1 MNGTNTVAPGFEGYI
16 GDMLSTGW
24 GLAKLPYQ
32 PFTGE
37 RFAPTTPLQQQAF
50 TGYQGLGAYQPGQFS
65 AGFNYQP
72 GQITPGFDYQPG
84 QFNTGLGPVG
94 SVQDYMNP
102 FMQGVVDVQAREARR
117 QADISRQA
125 EQARL
130 AQAGAYGGSRQA
142 IMEAERQRNLG
153 EQIGDI
159 QSKGLMAAYEQAQK
173 QRLGEATLGLEGQR
187 LGELSRQFGAEG
199 GAKYGLQAQEL
210 AERARQFGAE
220 GGAKFGLEAQRLG
233 ELSRQ
238 FGAEQG
244 LKTLA
249 DQLKAGTVER
259 GIAQEPLDFGYKE
272 FTESLNQP
280 YKGLSLMQSLLEGL
294 PVKANPYEPGS
305 SGFASGVQGGL
316 LAGGLYDIL
325 FGKK

>member
-24 GLAKLPYQ
+24 GLAKQPYQ

-37 RFAPTTPLQQQAF
+37 RFAPTSDLQRQAF
-50 TGYQGLGAYQPGQFS
+50 AGYQGLGA
-65 AGFNYQP
+65 
-72 GQITPGFDYQPG
+72 YQPG

-117 QADISRQA
+117 QADIGRQS

-153 EQIGDI
+153 TQIGDI

-187 LGELSRQFGAEG
+187 LGEA
-199 GAKYGLQAQEL
+199 
-210 AERARQFGAE
+210 
-220 GGAKFGLEAQRLG
+220 
-233 ELSRQ
+233 SRQ

-280 YKGLSLMQSLLEGL
+280 YKGLGLMQSLLEGM
-294 PVKANPYEPGS
+294 PIKANPYEPGS
-305 SGFASGVQGGL
+305 SSFGAGMQGGI
-316 LAGGLYDIL
+316 GGLALYNLL
-325 FGKK
+325 FGKG

>member
-65 AGFNYQP
+65 AGF
-72 GQITPGFDYQPG
+72 DYQPG

-102 FMQGVVDVQAREARR
+102 FIQNVVDIQAREARR
-117 QADISRQA
+117 QSDIGGQA
-125 EQARL
+125 EQAKF
-130 AQAGAYGGSRQA
+130 AQAGAFGGARDA
-142 IMEAERQRNLG
+142 IMRAERERNLG
-153 EQIGDI
+153 TQIGDI
-159 QSKGLMAAYEQAQK
+159 QAKGLMAAYEQAQK

-199 GAKYGLQAQEL
+199 GAK
-210 AERARQFGAE
+210 
-220 GGAKFGLEAQRLG
+220 FGLEAQRLG
-233 ELSRQ
+233 EASRQ

-249 DQLKAGTVER
+249 DQLKAGTVQR

-280 YKGLSLMQSLLEGL
+280 YKGLGLMQSLLEGM

>member
-16 GDMLSTGW
+16 RDMLSTGW

-37 RFAPTTPLQQQAF
+37 RFAPTSDLQQQAF
-50 TGYQGLGAYQPGQFS
+50 AGYQGLGAYQPGQFS

-72 GQITPGFDYQPG
+72 GQFS
-84 QFNTGLGPVG
+84 TGLGPVG

-102 FMQGVVDVQAREARR
+102 FIQNVVDIQAREARR

-159 QSKGLMAAYEQAQK
+159 QAKGLMAAYEQAQK

-199 GAKYGLQAQEL
+199 GAK
-210 AERARQFGAE
+210 
-220 GGAKFGLEAQRLG
+220 FGLEAQRLG
-233 ELSRQ
+233 EISRQ

-249 DQLKAGTVER
+249 DQLKAGTVQR

-272 FTESLNQP
+272 FQESLNQP
-280 YKGLSLMQSLLEGL
+280 YKGLATMQSLLEGM
-294 PVKANPYEPGS
+294 PVRANPYEPGS

>member
-1 MNGTNTVAPGFEGYI
+1 MMNGTNTVAPGFEGYI
-16 GDMLSTGW
+16 RDMLSTGW

-37 RFAPTTPLQQQAF
+37 RFAPTSDLQQQAF
-50 TGYQGLGAYQPGQFS
+50 AGYQGLGAYQPGQFS

-72 GQITPGFDYQPG
+72 GQFS
-84 QFNTGLGPVG
+84 TGLGPVG

-102 FMQGVVDVQAREARR
+102 FIQNVVDIQAREARR

-159 QSKGLMAAYEQAQK
+159 QAKGLMAAYEQAQK

-199 GAKYGLQAQEL
+199 GAK
-210 AERARQFGAE
+210 
-220 GGAKFGLEAQRLG
+220 FGLEAQRLG
-233 ELSRQ
+233 EISRQ

-249 DQLKAGTVER
+249 DQLKAGTVQR

-272 FTESLNQP
+272 FQESLNQP
-280 YKGLSLMQSLLEGL
+280 YKGLATMQSLLEGM
-294 PVKANPYEPGS
+294 PVRANPYEPGS

>member
-32 PFTGE
+32 PFTGQ
-37 RFAPTTPLQQQAF
+37 RFAPTSDLQQQAF

-65 AGFNYQP
+65 A
-72 GQITPGFDYQPG
+72 GFDYQPG

-102 FMQGVVDVQAREARR
+102 FLQNVVDIQAREARR
-117 QADISRQA
+117 QADISRNA

-199 GAKYGLQAQEL
+199 GAKYGL
-210 AERARQFGAE
+210 
-220 GGAKFGLEAQRLG
+220 EAQRLG

-249 DQLKAGTVER
+249 DQLKAGTVQR

-272 FTESLNQP
+272 FQESLNQP
-280 YKGLSLMQSLLEGL
+280 YKGLGLMQSLLEGM
-294 PVKANPYEPGS
+294 PVRANPYEPGAS
-305 SGFASGVQGGL
+305 SFGAGLQGGI
-316 LAGGLYDIL
+316 GGLALYNAL
-325 FGKK
+325 FGKG

>member
-1 MNGTNTVAPGFEGYI
+1 MMNGTNTVAPGFEGYI

-65 AGFNYQP
+65 AGF
-72 GQITPGFDYQPG
+72 DYQPG

-117 QADISRQA
+117 QADIGRQA

-153 EQIGDI
+153 TQIGDI
-159 QSKGLMAAYEQAQK
+159 QAKGLMTAYEQAQK

-187 LGELSRQFGAEG
+187 LGEMS
-199 GAKYGLQAQEL
+199 
-210 AERARQFGAE
+210 RQFGAE

-233 ELSRQ
+233 EASRQ

-249 DQLKAGTVER
+249 DQLKAGTVQR

-272 FTESLNQP
+272 FTESLNWP
-280 YKGLSLMQSLLEGL
+280 YKGLATMQSLLEGM

-316 LAGGLYDIL
+316 LAGGLYDIF

>member
-65 AGFNYQP
+65 AGF
-72 GQITPGFDYQPG
+72 DYQPG

-102 FMQGVVDVQAREARR
+102 FIQNVVDIQAREARR
-117 QADISRQA
+117 QSDIGGQA
-125 EQARL
+125 EQAKF
-130 AQAGAYGGSRQA
+130 AQAGAFGGARDA
-142 IMEAERQRNLG
+142 IMRAERERNLG
-153 EQIGDI
+153 TQIGDI
-159 QSKGLMAAYEQAQK
+159 QAKGLMAAYEQAQK

-199 GAKYGLQAQEL
+199 GAK
-210 AERARQFGAE
+210 
-220 GGAKFGLEAQRLG
+220 FGLEAQRLG
-233 ELSRQ
+233 EASRQ

-280 YKGLSLMQSLLEGL
+280 YKGLGLMQSLLEGM